1 MYTAGSVQS
10 NTEKQK
16 IFDQPVVRTSI
27 KSTINLRNSTI
38 VLKFYNCMMVAYR
51 VGGGGEGGGVGVGG
65 VQGLIDYCLFQKA
78 L

>member
-51 VGGGGEGGGVGVGG
+51 VGGGEGGGVGVGG

>member
-51 VGGGGEGGGVGVGG
+51 VGGGEGGVVGVGG